1 MTMQMHREQPLKIF
15 DRDIC
20 PAAAEAEE
28 RSSSKTEY
36 PSAQRPGVAALEVD
50 RFAWPPLC
58 RAIDETAKSVAA
70 PIVESILQASQ
81 LGKRIVLVSG
91 ATRQSGR
98 TTTAIWLAAACAR
111 INLRVALIDADV
123 ENPSIADLLGVQP
136 LMGWETFC
144 NQDQPLDEFLI
155 DSLADRYTILPC
167 TVRSPLASW
176 PDHWDLG
183 AVFEGLRDHYD
194 AVLVDTLPLAREGIG
209 SQMLD
214 DCAPFVDA
222 ALWLD
227 TGPIDT
233 RWALKQFHAG
243 GIQSL
248 GLVQHAPYAA
258 AAA

>member
-1 MTMQMHREQPLKIF
+1 MQMHKTQPLKIF
-15 DRDIC
+15 DRDIS
-20 PAAAEAEE
+20 PDAT
-28 RSSSKTEY
+28 KTEG
-36 PSAQRPGVAALEVD
+36 PSSGKIEYTSTQRPGFAALEVD

-58 RAIDETAKSVAA
+58 RAIDDTAKSVAA
-70 PIVESILQASQ
+70 PIVESILHACRS
-81 LGKRIVLVSG
+81 GKRIVLVSG

-123 ENPSIADLLGVQP
+123 EHPSIAHLLGVQP

-144 NQDQPLDEFLI
+144 NQDQPLNDYLI

-176 PDHWDLG
+176 PDHWNLG

-194 AVLVDTLPLAREGIG
+194 AVLVDTLPLARNGIG

-233 RWALKQFHAG
+233 RWALQQFQGG

-248 GLVQHAPYAA
+248 GLVQRAPYKTAA
-258 AAA
+258 A

>member
-1 MTMQMHREQPLKIF
+1 MQMHKNQPLKIY
-15 DRDIC
+15 DRDTY
-20 PAAAEAEE
+20 PTAAETEE
-28 RSSSKTEY
+28 PSSGKIEH
-36 PSAQRPGVAALEVD
+36 PSIQRPGFAGLEVD
-50 RFAWPPLC
+50 HFAWPTLC
-58 RAIDETAKSVAA
+58 RAIDDTAKSVAA
-70 PIVESILQASQ
+70 PIVESILQASKS
-81 LGKRIVLVSG
+81 GKRIVLVSG
-91 ATRQSGR
+91 ATRKSGR

-123 ENPSIADLLGVQP
+123 EHPKIAHLLGVQP
-136 LMGWETFC
+136 LVGWETFC
-144 NQDQPLDEFLI
+144 NQDQPLDDYLI

-176 PDHWDLG
+176 PEHWNLG

-194 AVLVDTLPLAREGIG
+194 AVLVDTLPLTREGIG

-233 RWALKQFHAG
+233 RWALQQFQAG

-248 GLVQHAPYAA
+248 GLVQRAPYKAA
-258 AAA
+258 AA

>member
-1 MTMQMHREQPLKIF
+1 MQIDKNQSLKIF
-15 DRDIC
+15 DRDTY
-20 PAAAEAEE
+20 PAAAD
-28 RSSSKTEY
+28 TEDRPPQTIGY
-36 PSAQRPGVAALEVD
+36 PSVQRPGCAALEVD
-50 RFAWPPLC
+50 HFAWPPLC
-58 RAIDETAKSVAA
+58 RAIDDTAKAVAA
-70 PIVESILQASQ
+70 PIVESILRASQ
-81 LGKRIVLVSG
+81 VGKRIVLISG

-111 INLRVALIDADV
+111 INLRVALIDADI
-123 ENPSIADLLGVQP
+123 ENPSIAHKLGVQP
-136 LMGWETFC
+136 FAGWERFC
-144 NQDQPLDEFLI
+144 NQDQPLDDYLI

-167 TVRSPLASW
+167 IVRSPLASW
-176 PDHWDLG
+176 PAHWDLG

-194 AVLVDTLPLAREGIG
+194 AILVDTLPLAREGIG

-233 RWALKQFHAG
+233 RWALQQFQAG
-243 GIQSL
+243 GIHSL
-248 GLVQHAPYAA
+248 GLVQRAPYAA